1 MERLIYILINIIME
15 TLYVTGA
22 LLSVFIVTFF
32 VLLPFY
38 LMVCVNP
45 WFILIYIAYII
56 FLIFIYSLIK
66 NK

>member
-1 MERLIYILINIIME
+1 MKRFIYILINIIME
-15 TLYVTGA
+15 ALYVAGA
-22 LLSVFIVTFF
+22 LLSVFIAIFF

-45 WFILIYIAYII
+45 WFILIYIVYII
-56 FLIFIYSLIK
+56 FLIFIYLIIK